1 MLRLTPPLLLLH
13 SCDQLQPQNRNSS
26 KQNLPDKPIVS
37 NFLNMLVILR
47 KSNKIKQGSSFSTKT
62 RTLLITSKKPMW
74 ISSIKNPKMLLYFQ
88 SYDDQT
94 MNPEKKSDQKQE
106 RVRERGTNTIKMMV
120 AKLDRINNEVSDFF
134 PFHPPYT

>member
-1 MLRLTPPLLLLH
+1 
-13 SCDQLQPQNRNSS
+13 
-26 KQNLPDKPIVS
+26 
-37 NFLNMLVILR
+37 
-47 KSNKIKQGSSFSTKT
+47 
-62 RTLLITSKKPMW
+62 MW

-94 MNPEKKSDQKQE
+94 MNPEKKSDKKQE
-106 RVRERGTNTIKMMV
+106 RVRERGTCTIKMTV